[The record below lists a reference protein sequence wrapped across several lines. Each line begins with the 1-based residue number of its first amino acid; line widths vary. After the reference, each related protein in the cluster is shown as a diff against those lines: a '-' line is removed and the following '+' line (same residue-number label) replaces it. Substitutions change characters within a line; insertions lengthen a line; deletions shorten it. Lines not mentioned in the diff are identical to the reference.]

1 MVYDE
6 PNINNFFPEIDHD
19 ALAKYME
26 QHANTEQT
34 TPNNQPFLSICGAHG
49 QNPEPKVVKHQL
61 PVIQDEFSHI
71 PNSNVTDVLNNPV
84 FKSQSPVTETVTL
97 NLEDTTNLQTGT
109 YLPADDI
116 RKQLEN
122 LPDDQKE
129 KIKNII
135 TQTGDWKSATDLA
148 IKLMTN
154 SPTGTSAITKFN
166 QDKTLLNIN
175 QGPAFEVNTITR
187 GGKGTGQ
194 PTAKPSPQTQIATK
208 IQEILDI
215 MALSPNPELEY
226 YLLHAKQLAEGQTLD
241 YTTNQPFYWHYVG
254 EVLEDIGKN
263 AILITTNGYEQKVL
277 LCYNQ
282 RVLFIVG
289 NKLVR
294 LTDPEHYSKT
304 VWKYVHN
311 CIDRH
316 QFFWVYDKNLRLM
329 SHAERKRHLIDFYKH
344 NNYRNMWS

>member
-1 MVYDE
+1 MTYNEQNV
-6 PNINNFFPEIDHD
+6 NNFFPEIDHN
-19 ALAKYME
+19 ALAEYME

-34 TPNNQPFLSICGAHG
+34 TSNNQPFLSICGMHG
-49 QNPEPKVVKHQL
+49 QNPEPKLVKHQL

-84 FKSQSPVTETVTL
+84 FESQSPVKEIVTF
-97 NLEDTTNLQTGT
+97 NLEDNTNMQTST
-109 YLPADDI
+109 FSPYEEI
-116 RKQLEN
+116 QKRLEN
-122 LPDDQKE
+122 LSDEEKE
-129 KIKNII
+129 KF
-135 TQTGDWKSATDLA
+135 QQMLSTDLNFA
-148 IKLMTN
+148 INLLTN
-154 SPTGTSAITKFN
+154 SPTGASAIPEFN
-166 QDKTLLNIN
+166 TGKNLMKIN
-175 QGPAFEVNTITR
+175 SGPTMEINAVTR

-208 IQEILDI
+208 IQELLDI
-215 MALSPNPELEY
+215 ITLSPNPELKY

-254 EVLEDIGKN
+254 KVVEDIGKN

-282 RVLFIVG
+282 RVLFIVD

-294 LTDPEHYSKT
+294 LTDPKRYSKT

-316 QFFWVYDKNLRLM
+316 QFFWVYDKNLRPM

-344 NNYRNMWS
+344 NNYRNSWA